1 MAVEVGKVRVLCRW
15 KVRAFLLGGSIAQ
28 DDNRNSFGEED
39 TEAGTKRLTL
49 RVEKLLR
56 EVLLLMNRAGRVLAW
71 SHCGVA
77 GSLLTYSPKT
87 GSLGSRRRLPSRLI
101 GKARF
106 AVQEAGRR
114 NGPEV
119 EKECFADRTGLWVQ
133 MSEQKIQER
142 GLSLRGKRLVT
153 GKAEL
158 HRGRSVWWF
167 PKKNADLHVS
177 FSYPKA
183 ISAHYTENRNYR

>member
-1 MAVEVGKVRVLCRW
+1 M
-15 KVRAFLLGGSIAQ
+15 
-28 DDNRNSFGEED
+28 
-39 TEAGTKRLTL
+39 RLT
-49 RVEKLLR
+49 
-56 EVLLLMNRAGRVLAW
+56 
-71 SHCGVA
+71 
-77 GSLLTYSPKT
+77 
-87 GSLGSRRRLPSRLI
+87 

-119 EKECFADRTGLWVQ
+119 EKECFVDRTGLWVQ
-133 MSEQKIQER
+133 MSEQKIRER

-158 HRGRSVWWF
+158 HRGRSVRWF
-167 PKKNADLHVS
+167 PKRNADLHVS
-177 FSYPKA
+177 FSYSKA